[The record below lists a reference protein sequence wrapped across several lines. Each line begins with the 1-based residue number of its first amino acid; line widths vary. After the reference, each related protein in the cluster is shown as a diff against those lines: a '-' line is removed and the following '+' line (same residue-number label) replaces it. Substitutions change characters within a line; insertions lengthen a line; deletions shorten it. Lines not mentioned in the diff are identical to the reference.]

1 MKLNKLQFEN
11 IKTHVESVITG
22 LLEVMISDTSDDYYV
37 DQVIDNLDGDLFNEE
52 DYDEI
57 REEWFNTDVDKGIDN
72 DLYEKFVNEVV
83 NSIISRYK

>member
-37 DQVIDNLDGDLFNEE
+37 DQVIDHLDGDLFNEE

-57 REEWFNTDVDKGIDN
+57 REEWFNTDVDKGID
-72 DLYEKFVNEVV
+72 DELYKKFVNEVV